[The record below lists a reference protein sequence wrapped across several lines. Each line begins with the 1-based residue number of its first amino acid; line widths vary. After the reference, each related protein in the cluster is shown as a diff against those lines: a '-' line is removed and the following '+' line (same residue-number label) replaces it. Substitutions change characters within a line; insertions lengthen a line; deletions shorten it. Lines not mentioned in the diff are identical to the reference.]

1 MLGKPWNCCGR
12 CRPLQ
17 SYNREVRIASLLLVL
32 LSLAACN
39 RGNQSK
45 DAVRQGVLDYLASK
59 GLNMAGMNVEVTSV
73 QFTGDRAEAAVS
85 ITAKG
90 GAAGTGMTPVYVLQQ
105 KSGKWAVTGR
115 KETGEAP
122 HGAAAPAAPG
132 AENPHGGAMPPGAAG
147 AGGGKMPSPE
157 DLPPTGKKK

>member
-1 MLGKPWNCCGR
+1 
-12 CRPLQ
+12 
-17 SYNREVRIASLLLVL
+17 VRIAFLLVVL

-59 GLNMAGMNVEVTSV
+59 GLNMAGMNVEVTAV
-73 QFTGDRAEAAVS
+73 QFNGERAEASVS

-90 GAAGTGMTPVYVLQQ
+90 GAPGTGMAPVYVLEQ
-105 KSGKWAVTGR
+105 KGGKWAVTGR

-122 HGAAAPAAPG
+122 HGAGAMPGGGAAPG
-132 AENPHGGAMPPGAAG
+132 AENPHGGAMPPGAGAG
-147 AGGGKMPSPE
+147 AGGKMPSPE
-157 DLPPTGKKK
+157 DLPPAGKKK

>member
-1 MLGKPWNCCGR
+1 
-12 CRPLQ
+12 
-17 SYNREVRIASLLLVL
+17 VRIASLLLVL

-59 GLNMAGMNVEVTSV
+59 GLNMAGMNVEVTAV
-73 QFTGDRAEAAVS
+73 QFNGERAEASVS

-90 GAAGTGMTPVYVLQQ
+90 GAAGTGMAPVYVLEQ
-105 KSGKWAVTGR
+105 KGGKWAVTGR

-122 HGAAAPAAPG
+122 HGAGGAAPG
-132 AENPHGGAMPPGAAG
+132 GENPHGGAMPPGAA
-147 AGGGKMPSPE
+147 AGPGGKMPSPE
-157 DLPPTGKKK
+157 DLPPAGKKK

>member
-1 MLGKPWNCCGR
+1 VLR
-12 CRPLQ
+12 

-59 GLNMAGMNVEVTSV
+59 GLNMAGMTVDVTSV
-73 QFTGDRAEAAVS
+73 QFAGERAEANVS

-90 GAAGTGMTPVYVLQQ
+90 GTAGTGMTPVYILEQ
-105 KSGKWAVTGR
+105 KNGKWAVTGR

-122 HGAAAPAAPG
+122 HGAAPAAAGP
-132 AENPHGGAMPPGAAG
+132 ENPHGGTTPPGAMPG
-147 AGGGKMPSPE
+147 AGGKMPSPE